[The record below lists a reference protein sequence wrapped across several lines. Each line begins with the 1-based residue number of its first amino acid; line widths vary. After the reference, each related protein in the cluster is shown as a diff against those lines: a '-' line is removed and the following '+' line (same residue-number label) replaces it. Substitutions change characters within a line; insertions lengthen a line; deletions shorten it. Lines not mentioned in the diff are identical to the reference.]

1 MTVTIGQPFAPDPDR
16 LLRDRE
22 VADAR
27 WRALIDAAVDAMIV
41 IDGKGLI
48 EEFNPAAERMFG
60 YKAADILGRNVS
72 KLMPS
77 PDRERHDGYI
87 TRYLETGEQKIIGI
101 GRDVTAL
108 RADGTKFPVHLSVG
122 TMRVAGEPHF
132 VGIVHDLS
140 RRMTLEEQIREQ
152 ASLARLGEMAAVLA
166 HEVRNPLT
174 AVRGAIQVLGKRF
187 GAGTRDAQVV
197 TEILARLDGLNDLV
211 QDLLLFARTP
221 HPRLAPIE
229 LRVVLSATAG
239 LLAKDPQLSELAIE
253 IAGEGPPIPVD
264 AELLKIAFQ
273 NLILNAAQ
281 AMQGHGTI
289 SATIAA
295 DEHRQTVTIADGG
308 PGIPDDVRAR
318 LFQPFFTTKA
328 RGTGLGLA
336 TVRRLI
342 EAHGGT
348 VAVDCPPA
356 GGTIVTIAIP
366 VRAAT
371 FASSPP
377 ATHQE

>member
-1 MTVTIGQPFAPDPDR
+1 VTPIMPPPLTSDSDHVLAA
-16 LLRDRE
+16 LLE
-22 VADAR
+22 
-27 WRALIDAAVDAMIV
+27 AAVDAMIV
-41 IDGKGLI
+41 IDGRGLI

-60 YKAADILGRNVS
+60 YQAADILGRNVS
-72 KLMPS
+72 LLMPS
-77 PDRERHDGYI
+77 PDRERHDRYI
-87 TRYLETGEQKIIGI
+87 ARYLETGEQKIIGI

-108 RADGTKFPVHLSVG
+108 RADGTRFPAHLSVG
-122 TMRVAGEPHF
+122 TMRVGGEPHF

-140 RRMTLEEQIREQ
+140 RRTTLEAQIREQ

-221 HPRLAPIE
+221 HPRVAPIE
-229 LRVVLSATAG
+229 LRLVLSATAG
-239 LLAKDPQLSELAIE
+239 LLARDPQLGGLAIE
-253 IAGEGPPIPVD
+253 IAGDAPPIPVD
-264 AELLKIAFQ
+264 AELLKLAFQ
-273 NLILNAAQ
+273 NVILNAAQ

-289 SATIAA
+289 KATISAG
-295 DEHRQTVTIADGG
+295 EHGQTVTIADNG
-308 PGIPDDVRAR
+308 PGIPDEVRAR

-328 RGTGLGLA
+328 RGTGLGLT

-371 FASSPP
+371 PASSPS
-377 ATHQE
+377 ATHQG